1 MTYSKPG
8 TTDCVSRCT
17 RVAAN
22 KTNNAAKMYFQLSCV
37 GWMDRTV
44 SRVPDS
50 SSNNAA
56 ITASFPPRLSAAVF
70 TFEHIR
76 KCQNFL
82 LLFARA
88 YMIHLGYMM
97 YKLNILIVLVKNSI
111 RKKVYRTIA
120 FFPKGG
126 YTQNNSIG

>member
-1 MTYSKPG
+1 
-8 TTDCVSRCT
+8 
-17 RVAAN
+17 
-22 KTNNAAKMYFQLSCV
+22 
-37 GWMDRTV
+37 
-44 SRVPDS
+44 VPDS
-50 SSNNAA
+50 SSSNAA

-76 KCQNFL
+76 RCQNFL

-97 YKLNILIVLVKNSI
+97 YKLNILIVLVKKSK

-120 FFPKGG
+120 FFPKRRL
-126 YTQNNSIG
+126 YTEQFYRITQVPYCILALTKVCVDQTTNILAARVYMFCQ